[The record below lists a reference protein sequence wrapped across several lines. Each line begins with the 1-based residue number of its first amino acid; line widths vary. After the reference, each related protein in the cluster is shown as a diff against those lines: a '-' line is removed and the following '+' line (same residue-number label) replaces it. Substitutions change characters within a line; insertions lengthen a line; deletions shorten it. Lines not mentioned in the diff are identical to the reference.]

1 MVHFDISS
9 LYFSPLFTFAPVQ
22 ARLSNQ
28 KKKKKRSLDKFQ
40 QVQRASSDSP
50 LLRNF
55 TLSNSSRSI
64 RVRYIALNGDG
75 KYD

>member
-9 LYFSPLFTFAPVQ
+9 LYFPPLFTSAPVQ
-22 ARLSNQ
+22 ASFIES
-28 KKKKKRSLDKFQ
+28 KKKKKIIG
-40 QVQRASSDSP
+40 QVSTSSTGLVGLTPSS
-50 LLRNF
+50 
-55 TLSNSSRSI
+55 LSNSSRSI